1 MRQGVILAFGLAA
14 AALLAR
20 NIYWIFLVMP
30 DEANQGAIWR
40 IFYFHLPSALTSF
53 FLFYLGAGA
62 SVGFLVNK
70 SPKWDRI
77 AAVANEIGLALALT
91 TLFTGMIWA
100 RIAWGI
106 WWAWDHRLTSYLIS
120 ILLYSGYLMLRNS
133 IDEPT
138 QRGRLSA
145 VLSIFASLNLILVW
159 KSIEWYRTQHP
170 GPVLSIRN
178 GGGMAPGMEELAYW
192 NVLALGLFSVVLF
205 MVRLRQEEMRAEID
219 SLRRYAHAI

>member
-1 MRQGVILAFGLAA
+1 MRQGVILTIGLAA

-20 NIYWIFLVMP
+20 NIYMIFMVMP

-40 IFYFHLPSALTSF
+40 IFYFHLPSAITSF

-70 SPKWDRI
+70 SPKWDRV

-205 MVRLRQEEMRAEID
+205 MVRLRQEEMQSEID
-219 SLRRYAHAI
+219 ALRRYAHAI

>member
-1 MRQGVILAFGLAA
+1 MRKGITLALGSAA
-14 AALLAR
+14 ALLLAR
-20 NIYWIFLVMP
+20 NIYTIFMVMP

-40 IFYFHLPSALTSF
+40 IFYFHLPAAITSF
-53 FLFYLGAGA
+53 FAFYIGAGA
-62 SVGFLVNK
+62 SIGYLVRK
-70 SPKWDRI
+70 SPKWDQV
-77 AAVANEIGLALALT
+77 AAVSNEIGLAFAFI
-91 TLFTGMIWA
+91 TLFTGMIWG

-106 WWAWDHRLTSYLIS
+106 WWAWDHRLTSFLIS

-178 GGGMAPGMEELAYW
+178 GGGMAPGMEALAYW
-192 NVLALGLFSVVLF
+192 NVLALAMFAVVLF
-205 MVRLRQEEMRAEID
+205 VVRLRQEEMQTEID

>member
-1 MRQGVILAFGLAA
+1 MRKGITLAIGVAA
-14 AALLAR
+14 ALLLAR
-20 NIYWIFLVMP
+20 NIYTIFLVMP

-53 FLFYLGAGA
+53 FLFYVGAGA
-62 SVGFLVNK
+62 SVGYLIKK
-70 SPKWDRI
+70 SPSWDRV
-77 AAVANEIGLALALT
+77 AAVANEIGLAFALT
-91 TLFTGMIWA
+91 TLITGMIWA

-120 ILLYSGYLMLRNS
+120 ILLYSGYIMLRGS

-178 GGGMAPGMEELAYW
+178 GGGMAPGMEALAYW
-192 NVLALGLFSVVLF
+192 NVLALAMFAFVLF
-205 MVRLRQEEMRAEID
+205 VVRLRQEELQSEID

>member
-70 SPKWDRI
+70 SPKWDRV
-77 AAVANEIGLALALT
+77 AAVANEIGLTLALT

-205 MVRLRQEEMRAEID
+205 MVRLRQEEMRSEID